1 MEEGAPK
8 LTTARR
14 LKASCTCLR
23 GAPPTVPYEGIAC
36 SACTIVSGDASAGK
50 KSFIFTSK
58 KENKKTS
65 QEPRGKRM
73 SELAHGWEA
82 VASGDEFYYWNRYGV
97 PNIHFSL
104 VFIPYDCSERL
115 SPVACRPPTKM
126 LLLRLIWSGN
136 LRCVCV
142 FSVYL
147 TS

>member
-97 PNIHFSL
+97 PNIHFFFGL
-104 VFIPYDCSERL
+104 YLIL
-115 SPVACRPPTKM
+115 SPVAPLQNNNVTTAAYMVR
-126 LLLRLIWSGN
+126 
-136 LRCVCV
+136 
-142 FSVYL
+142 
-147 TS
+147 